1 MAEGLFRQL
10 VEEAGED
17 IVVSSAGLS
26 AMEGTQPSQNSLLAM
41 EEEGIDI
48 SGQRSRMLTPP
59 MLEEFTHIFGMAR
72 GHIDVIRNYFPE
84 SQEKTFVLREFLNHH
99 ELDLDVP
106 DPIGMGMDEYT
117 RCRNL
122 IKEAMPGIL
131 KFVVSGELDS

>member
-1 MAEGLFRQL
+1 MAEGLFRDFA
-10 VEEAGED
+10 EKAGED
-17 IVVSSAGLS
+17 IKVASAGIG
-26 AMEGTQPSQNSLLAM
+26 AMDGLEPSENSVTAM
-41 EEEGIDI
+41 LEEEIDI
-48 SGQRSRMLTPP
+48 SSQRSQILTPP
-59 MLEEFTHIFGMAR
+59 MIEEFTHIFGMAR
-72 GHIDVIRNYFPE
+72 GHIDIIRNYFPE